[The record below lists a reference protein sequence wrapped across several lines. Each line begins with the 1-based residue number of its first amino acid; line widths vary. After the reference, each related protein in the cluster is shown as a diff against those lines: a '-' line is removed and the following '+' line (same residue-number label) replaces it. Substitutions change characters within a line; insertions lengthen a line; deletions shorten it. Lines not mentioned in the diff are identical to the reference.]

1 MLISGADLAVNS
13 GDVDGNGILDSWEC
27 WHFDKTGVAATSR
40 QNGPGDPDGDRLSN
54 LEEWTA
60 GTDPNAADTDD
71 DGVLDGFDA
80 APQDRQDTTARV
92 PTVEATSDR
101 GRGDGSGTGKD
112 K

>member
-1 MLISGADLAVNS
+1 MAPKQSQANRTAPTADGRSRSERLRTGNELAKS
-13 GDVDGNGILDSWEC
+13 
-27 WHFDKTGVAATSR
+27 VAATSR

-60 GTDPNAADTDD
+60 GTDPNDADTDD

-101 GRGDGSGTGKD
+101 GRGDGSGC
-112 K
+112 